1 MVSVTRP
8 AVCMQ
13 QVLSAHIM
21 ELYVKKVSTVTR
33 EKKNGDD
40 SRMPA
45 YKTTLDGC
53 SKYRCER
60 INHRHLS
67 NTVTQ

>member
-33 EKKNGDD
+33 EKKT
-40 SRMPA
+40 A
-45 YKTTLDGC
+45 TTAGC
-53 SKYRCER
+53 RRTRQRLTAAVSTGVRES
-60 INHRHLS
+60 I
-67 NTVTQ
+67 TDT